1 MEVNIQLIWKFTLIK
16 KISKLT
22 RAHSRAI
29 DESGIKFPLP
39 NDTLM
44 RKFPLKLQRS
54 YVRTNKKKYF
64 QFDLSRI

>member
-1 MEVNIQLIWKFTLIK
+1 MK

-29 DESGIKFPLP
+29 DESGIKFPLQ